1 MRKYSLSIT
10 ALIIAMCSSAPFA
23 QPVPAK
29 QPKLML
35 LVVIDQFRYDYLLR
49 FRDQYTGG
57 LSQLLN
63 RGAVFDNAQFEHYP
77 TVTAIGH
84 ATTLTGASVSSMLRV
99 KPQQRAD
106 HSMKLHSTPAPNSIK
121 PATKSTA

>member
-23 QPVPAK
+23 RPVPAK

-49 FRDQYTGG
+49 FRNQYTGG
-57 LSQLLN
+57 LNRLLN
-63 RGAVFDNAQFEHYP
+63 EGAVFDNEGTWGQWGWS
-77 TVTAIGH
+77 VTP
-84 ATTLTGASVSSMLRV
+84 S
-99 KPQQRAD
+99 
-106 HSMKLHSTPAPNSIK
+106 APRQH
-121 PATKSTA
+121 TRR